1 MFCIGFCLGLVR
13 KIANA
18 AALAPANVTADP
30 GVTVTE
36 AATAK
41 SRPGGRRGPAA
52 ASGEGR
58 RELSAAGKKAEQTT
72 SEAASR
78 SKKNPWT
85 AMTDTAAAEGLAMT
99 TDTMTT
105 EIQSKWLKLHDLS
118 QMYFQF

>member
-1 MFCIGFCLGLVR
+1 MFCIRFCLGLVR

-41 SRPGGRRGPAA
+41 SRPGGRRGPEA
-52 ASGEGR
+52 ASGGGR
-58 RELSAAGKKAEQTT
+58 REPSAAGKKAEQTT
-72 SEAASR
+72 SGAASR
-78 SKKNPWT
+78 LKKNPWT
-85 AMTDTAAAEGLAMT
+85 AMTDTAAEGLAMT

-118 QMYFQF
+118 RMYFQF